1 MPRAILTVVTAMF
14 LTAMFL
20 TAGCATRNE
29 EVVAPLAPR
38 PVVYDEA
45 LVVRDWP
52 LTVARYAGGNV
63 EAGPAYF
70 EQVYTGAGGPAGV
83 VTGGRGTLDSA
94 GPGLRAGVGER
105 LAEPF
110 VFLGNLA
117 LLPYELAVRPPTA
130 RRVAQGVVVPPS
142 YHAAPPLPESPDDL
156 DAGDVDAVAPA
167 ATPPPQT
174 LPAPVPVTPTRP
186 ATRDRVRV

>member
-1 MPRAILTVVTAMF
+1 MPRAILTISVA
-14 LTAMFL
+14 LFL
-20 TAGCATRNE
+20 TAGCATRNP

-38 PVVYDEA
+38 PVAYDEA
-45 LVVRDWP
+45 MVVRDWP
-52 LTVARYAGGNV
+52 LTVARYAGGGV

-70 EQVYTGAGGPAGV
+70 DQVYTGAGGPAGAL
-83 VTGGRGTLDSA
+83 TGGRGTLDSA
-94 GPGLRAGVGER
+94 GPGVRAGVGER

-117 LLPYELAVRPPTA
+117 LLPFELVARPPTTA
-130 RRVAQGVVVPPS
+130 VRAEGVVVPPT
-142 YHAAPPLPESPDDL
+142 YHAAPPLERR
-156 DAGDVDAVAPA
+156 PA
-167 ATPPPQT
+167 APEETEVEAPPPPAAPPPQT